1 MRHFRLPALAAAVVL
16 TLAACAG
23 PTREVRSVPQEPL
36 LGQDWRLLI
45 APDGRSLPTQG
56 AGAAMLRFSE
66 ARFSLTGPCNNHS
79 GAWSRDGDQL
89 RLGGE
94 GGAII
99 STKRGCPGELMARE
113 SALLSAL
120 QQPLRIEFDR
130 TRLVLEAAD
139 GARWTFD
146 SQDVPTSAGR
156 ERIVL
161 VSGERKPCTGVAP
174 TQCLQVRTEPGAPWQ
189 NFYGD
194 IEGFTWQEGV
204 DYVLRIREYT
214 LANPPADAPSRR
226 WVLEEILDRS
236 KP

>member
-1 MRHFRLPALAAAVVL
+1 MSAFRLPALAAAIAL

-23 PTREVRSVPQEPL
+23 PTRDVRPVAEDPL
-36 LGQDWRLLI
+36 LGQDWRLI
-45 APDGRSLPTQG
+45 SAPDGRSLPTQG
-56 AGAAMLRFSE
+56 AGSATLRFSPS
-66 ARFSLTGPCNNHS
+66 RFSMTGPCNNHS
-79 GAWSRDGDQL
+79 GAWSREGDQL
-89 RLGGE
+89 LLGGE
-94 GGAII
+94 GGGIA

-120 QQPLRIEFDR
+120 QQPLTLAFDR
-130 TRLVLEAAD
+130 TRLALVAAD

-146 SQDVPTSAGR
+146 SQDIPTSAGR

-174 TQCLQVRTEPGAPWQ
+174 MQCLQVRTEPGAPWQ

-194 IEGFTWQEGV
+194 IEGFSWQEGV

-214 LANPPADAPSRR
+214 VANPPADGSSRR